1 MTMPDYFWAARGSG
15 YGFFGVAT
23 RYHLKLYPLPKAI
36 QSVSYYYSLSVT
48 DTVAEWLGNN
58 GSKLS
63 PAVEL
68 SVFLL
73 IAPAGVKRQDCRG
86 QWQALHG
93 FTDCIC

>member
-36 QSVSYYYSLSVT
+36 QSVSYYYSLSDA

-58 GSKLS
+58 ASKLS

-73 IAPAGVKRQDCRG
+73 IAPPELRDKAPRG
-86 QWQALHG
+86 QWQALDG
-93 FTDCIC
+93 FTGCIC